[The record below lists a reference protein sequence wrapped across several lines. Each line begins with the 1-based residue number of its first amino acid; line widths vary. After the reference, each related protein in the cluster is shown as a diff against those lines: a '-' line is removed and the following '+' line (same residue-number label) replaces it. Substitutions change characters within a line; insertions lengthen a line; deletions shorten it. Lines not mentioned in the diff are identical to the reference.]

1 MVVILD
7 RIVTRFLIFVIFI
20 AVTHVAIVLF
30 IIFLVSSSFLFL
42 RTLLPSLIPPLRR
55 VEVIPAAGQTKVWVR
70 SRLRAV
76 VASYA
81 SFVALHLPRR
91 MCLLE
96 ILGQI
101 LRYPRRD
108 PDASANLRRFD
119 RDLTA
124 VTHRAEL
131 VVRVEDHHE
140 LAPDDHLLVH
150 RRVGDDQSVLLGEV
164 SEGDRDGEVMECE
177 RHGFPNIRGVDC
189 DELGIG
195 ADRRLGPSERQQC
208 GVGGE
213 RRRARDISA
222 RIQHVDIAP
231 DVPYPASGQDAQRL
245 DVHGSR
251 LANRSLEHESE
262 LLRLLP
268 WPPGLEVR

>member
-7 RIVTRFLIFVIFI
+7 RIVARFLIFVIFI
-20 AVTHVAIVLF
+20 AVTHAAIVLF
-30 IIFLVSSSFLFL
+30 FILLVYSSFLFL

-55 VEVIPAAGQTKVWVR
+55 VEVIPAAGQTKVWVC

-76 VASYA
+76 VASHA

-91 MCLLE
+91 MGLLE
-96 ILGQI
+96 VLGQV

-108 PDASANLRRFD
+108 PDASANLRRVD

-124 VTHRAEL
+124 ETHGAEL

-140 LAPDDHLLVH
+140 LAPNDHLLVH

-164 SEGDRDGEVMECE
+164 PEGDRDGEVMECE

-208 GVGGE
+208 SVGGE

-268 WPPGLEVR
+268 WPPGFEVR